1 MPLSLLPAMALDP
14 AVDLPSSE
22 LLARIRQGDR
32 EAFEQLFRT
41 WYPRL
46 ASYAGRILQS
56 RDAAEDAVQ
65 DVLVAL
71 WERREKLPDGSALI
85 GYLFRSVRNRSLNLL
100 RQRRTQGKWLATLEP
115 EPTLEAEA
123 ETGIED
129 RELDQAYR
137 AALQEISP
145 RGREV
150 FLLSRDHGLSYPQIA
165 ETLGISVKTV
175 ETLMGRVLRSLRSR
189 LMPMLKQTQTDRR
202 VDG

>member
-1 MPLSLLPAMALDP
+1 MPGGCCR
-14 AVDLPSSE
+14 V
-22 LLARIRQGDR
+22 
-32 EAFEQLFRT
+32 
-41 WYPRL
+41 
-46 ASYAGRILQS
+46 
-56 RDAAEDAVQ
+56 DAAEDAVQ

-85 GYLFRSVRNRSLNLL
+85 GYLFRSVRNRSLNQL

-150 FLLSRDHGLSYPQIA
+150 FLLSRDHGLSYSQIA

-189 LMPMLKQTQTDRR
+189 LMPMLKQTDRR
-202 VDG
+202 WTGRRMPNLRPALSPP

>member
-1 MPLSLLPAMALDP
+1 MASDP
-14 AVDLPSSE
+14 AVDLLSPQ

-32 EAFEQLFRT
+32 DAFERLFRG

-46 ASYAGRILQS
+46 ADYAVRILRS

-71 WERREKLPDGSALI
+71 WERREKLPDGGALV
-85 GYLFRSVRNRSLNLL
+85 GYLFRSVRNRSLNQL
-100 RQRRTQGKWLATLEP
+100 RQRRTQGKWLATLDP
-115 EPTLEAEA
+115 EPTLQPVA

-129 RELDQAYR
+129 QELDQAYR
-137 AALQEISP
+137 AALAEVSP

-175 ETLMGRVLRSLRSR
+175 ETLMGRALRTLRGK
-189 LMPMLKQTQTDRR
+189 LMPLLSQADDRIT
-202 VDG
+202 G

>member
-1 MPLSLLPAMALDP
+1 MPLSLLPAMASDP
-14 AVDLPSSE
+14 AVDLLSPH

-32 EAFEQLFRT
+32 EAFEKFFWG

-46 ASYAGRILQS
+46 ANYAVRILQN

-65 DVLVAL
+65 DGLIAL
-71 WERREKLPDGSALI
+71 WERREKLPEGSALV
-85 GYLFRSVRNRSLNLL
+85 GYLFRSVRNRSLNQL
-100 RQRRTQGKWLATLEP
+100 RQRRTHGRWLAALDP
-115 EPTLEAEA
+115 EPTLEPEV

-129 RELDQAYR
+129 QDLDQAYR
-137 AALQEISP
+137 AALAEVSP

-189 LMPMLKQTQTDRR
+189 LIPLLKQTDRR
-202 VDG
+202 VDE

>member
-1 MPLSLLPAMALDP
+1 MPLSLLPAMASDP
-14 AVDLPSSE
+14 SVDLLSSH
-22 LLARIRQGDR
+22 LLALIRQGDR
-32 EAFEQLFRT
+32 EAFEQFFRG

-46 ASYAGRILQS
+46 ADYAVRIVGN

-65 DVLVAL
+65 DVLIAL
-71 WERREKLPDGSALI
+71 WERRAKLPEGNALV
-85 GYLFRSVRNRSLNLL
+85 GYLFRSVRNRSLNQL

-115 EPTLEAEA
+115 EPTLAPEA

-129 RELDQAYR
+129 QELDRAYR
-137 AALQEISP
+137 AALGEVSP

-175 ETLMGRVLRSLRSR
+175 ETLMGRVLRALR
-189 LMPMLKQTQTDRR
+189 LKLIPILKPTGRR
-202 VDG
+202 VDE

>member
-1 MPLSLLPAMALDP
+1 MASDP
-14 AVDLPSSE
+14 AVDLLSPQ

-32 EAFEQLFRT
+32 DAFERFFRG

-46 ASYAGRILQS
+46 ADYAVRILRS

-71 WERREKLPDGSALI
+71 WERREKLPDGSALV
-85 GYLFRSVRNRSLNLL
+85 GYLFRSVRNRSLNQL
-100 RQRRTQGKWLATLEP
+100 RQRRTQGRWLATLDP
-115 EPTLEAEA
+115 EPTLEPEA

-129 RELDQAYR
+129 QELDRAYR
-137 AALQEISP
+137 AALAEVSP

-175 ETLMGRVLRSLRSR
+175 ETLMGRVLRTLRGKLIPLLR
-189 LMPMLKQTQTDRR
+189 
-202 VDG
+202 

>member
-1 MPLSLLPAMALDP
+1 MPLSLLPAMASDP
-14 AVDLPSSE
+14 SVDLLSSH

-32 EAFEQLFRT
+32 DAFEQFFRG

-46 ASYAGRILQS
+46 ADYAVRIVEN

-65 DVLVAL
+65 DVLIAL
-71 WERREKLPDGSALI
+71 WQRREKLPEASALV
-85 GYLFRSVRNRSLNLL
+85 GYLFRSVRNRSLNQL
-100 RQRRTQGKWLATLEP
+100 RQRRTRNKWLATVDP
-115 EPTLEAEA
+115 EPTLAAEA

-129 RELDQAYR
+129 QELDRAYR
-137 AALQEISP
+137 AALAEVSP

-175 ETLMGRVLRSLRSR
+175 ETLMGRVLRALR
-189 LMPMLKQTQTDRR
+189 LKLIPLLNPTDGR